1 MTKTTTYRGKLAQKD
16 AALRRKWLREG
27 APFTVVHID
36 ELPVDKARGLPLYS
50 FTRIQEWRRQGVT
63 HCVIGR
69 DLDVWRKYTT
79 EDALL
84 AAKHNEAPE
93 QYAQMLNDE
102 SLLAIITEG
111 TEAEKLV

>member
-1 MTKTTTYRGKLAQKD
+1 VTKTTTYRGKLAQKD

-27 APFTVVHID
+27 APFKVVHID
-36 ELPVDKARGLPLYS
+36 DLPVNGGGHLPFYS
-50 FTRIQEWRRQGVT
+50 FTRITEWRRQGIT

-69 DLDVWRKYTT
+69 DKDVWRKYTT

-102 SLLAIITEG
+102 SLFAIITEG

>member
-1 MTKTTTYRGKLAQKD
+1 MTKTTTYRGKEAQKNHEM
-16 AALRRKWLREG
+16 RMKWLREG
-27 APFTVVHID
+27 APFKVVHID
-36 ELPVDKARGLPLYS
+36 DLSG
-50 FTRIQEWRRQGVT
+50 EWRAARHEWLKINVT

-69 DLDVWRKYTT
+69 DKDVWRKYTT

-102 SLLAIITEG
+102 SLFAIITEG